1 MALLAEEPAVSDDAL
16 IADARSGDRHAFAQ
30 LIERHYDFIYRVA
43 WKWCGR
49 KSDAEDIAQEASVRL
64 AKAIRSFRGQGA
76 FTTWLYALVINAA
89 RDHVRK
95 SARETRKVD
104 AYGVHAVTLGEAE
117 EEPDDRADTL
127 WAAVRQ
133 LPDKQREAVTLVYGE
148 GLGHAEAAELMGC
161 AEATVS
167 WHVHEAK
174 KRLKVLMRDAEAKA
188 EGD

>member
-1 MALLAEEPAVSDDAL
+1 MMALMADQPVLSDDDL
-16 IADARSGDRHAFAQ
+16 IAEARSGDRQAFAR
-30 LIERHYDFIYRVA
+30 LVERHYDFMFRVA

-49 KSDAEDIAQEASVRL
+49 KTDAEDIGQEAAVRL
-64 AKAIRSFRGQGA
+64 GKAIRSFRGQGA
-76 FTTWLYALVINAA
+76 FTTWLYPLVLNAA

-95 SARETRKVD
+95 TARETRKVD
-104 AYGVHAVTLGEAE
+104 AFGVHAVTLGEAE

-133 LPDKQREAVTLVYGE
+133 LPDKQREAITLVYGE
-148 GLGHAEAAELMGC
+148 GLGHAEASEIMGC

-174 KRLKVLMRDAEAKA
+174 KRLKTLMKQAE
-188 EGD
+188 DN